1 MIKQLQRRFIL
12 AAMLSLTLVLVV
24 IIGSGSIM
32 NYYAIVSKADETL
45 ATLAENN
52 GTFTK
57 DSIED
62 YLAAKKAFLCGEGD
76 PPPDI
81 SYYFVVL
88 MSGDGQ
94 PLSVNIEN
102 IMKVDHETAVSYAG
116 SVWNMGRAKG
126 FTDGYRYLRADTQE
140 QDGELLIFLDCE
152 QKLLSFQNFLLT
164 SLGTSLAGLF
174 AVWVL
179 LMLLAKEIVRP
190 ISESYQKQKQ
200 FITDAGHEL
209 KTPLTIIS
217 ADTDV
222 LEMQQGCNEWLSDI
236 RIQTQRLSK
245 LTHDLIFLAKME
257 EGDKAIRIQEFS
269 ISDLAEKSMQAFRT
283 LAKVQQKSFTSRIQP
298 GLILRGDSSQIE
310 RLFSVLL
317 DNALKYSQP
326 GGRISVDLWLH
337 RHAIRLEI
345 ANTTDFIDRE
355 QLSRLFDRFYRADP
369 SRSSET
375 GGHGIGL
382 SIAKVIVLAH
392 GGEITAASQDNRSL
406 TIAVLLPINK
416 HQDS

>member
-1 MIKQLQRRFIL
+1 M
-12 AAMLSLTLVLVV
+12 
-24 IIGSGSIM
+24 
-32 NYYAIVSKADETL
+32 
-45 ATLAENN
+45 
-52 GTFTK
+52 
-57 DSIED
+57 
-62 YLAAKKAFLCGEGD
+62 
-76 PPPDI
+76 
-81 SYYFVVL
+81 
-88 MSGDGQ
+88 
-94 PLSVNIEN
+94 
-102 IMKVDHETAVSYAG
+102 
-116 SVWNMGRAKG
+116 
-126 FTDGYRYLRADTQE
+126 RADARD

-174 AVWVL
+174 AVLVL

-222 LEMQQGCNEWLSDI
+222 LEMQQGSNEWLSDI
-236 RIQTQRLSK
+236 RIQTERLSK

-257 EGDKAIRIQEFS
+257 EGAVRIQEFS
-269 ISDLAEKSMQAFRT
+269 ISDLAEKSVQAFQT
-283 LAKVQQKSFTSRIQP
+283 LAKVQEKNFTSRIQS
-298 GLILRGDSSQIE
+298 GLTLRGDPSQIE

-317 DNALKYSQP
+317 DNALKYAQP
-326 GGRISVDLWLH
+326 GGRISVDLRLH
-337 RHAIRLEI
+337 RHTIRLEI

-382 SIAKVIVLAH
+382 SIAKAVVLAH
-392 GGEITAASQDNRSL
+392 GGEINAETQDDSSL
-406 TIAVLLPINK
+406 TVTALLPI
-416 HQDS
+416 Q

>member
-24 IIGSGSIM
+24 IIGSGSVM
-32 NYYAIVSKADETL
+32 NYCAIVSKADETL

-57 DSIED
+57 DSIEE

-88 MSGDGQ
+88 MSEDGQ
-94 PLSVNIEN
+94 PLSVDIEN

-116 SVWNMGRAKG
+116 SVWSTGRATG
-126 FTDGYRYLRADTQE
+126 FIDGYRYLRADARD

-174 AVWVL
+174 AVLVL

-222 LEMQQGCNEWLSDI
+222 LEMQQGSNEWLSDI
-236 RIQTQRLSK
+236 RIQTERLSK

-257 EGDKAIRIQEFS
+257 EGHKAVRIQEFS
-269 ISDLAEKSMQAFRT
+269 ISDLAEKSVQAFQT
-283 LAKVQQKSFTSRIQP
+283 LAKVQEKTSP
-298 GLILRGDSSQIE
+298 AGYSRG
-310 RLFSVLL
+310 
-317 DNALKYSQP
+317 
-326 GGRISVDLWLH
+326 
-337 RHAIRLEI
+337 
-345 ANTTDFIDRE
+345 
-355 QLSRLFDRFYRADP
+355 
-369 SRSSET
+369 
-375 GGHGIGL
+375 
-382 SIAKVIVLAH
+382 
-392 GGEITAASQDNRSL
+392 
-406 TIAVLLPINK
+406 
-416 HQDS
+416 

>member
-1 MIKQLQRRFIL
+1 MIKQLQKRFIL
-12 AAMLSLTLVLVV
+12 AAMLSLTLVLAV
-24 IIGSGSIM
+24 IIGSGSVM
-32 NYYAIVSKADETL
+32 NFYAILSQADKTL

-57 DSIED
+57 DSIEE
-62 YLAAKKAFLCGEGD
+62 YLAAKKAFLYGEGD

-88 MSGDGQ
+88 MSEDGQ
-94 PLSVNIEN
+94 PRSVNIEN
-102 IMKVDHETAVSYAG
+102 IMKVDHETAASYAG
-116 SVWNMGRAKG
+116 SVWNTAKTKG
-126 FTDGYRYLRADTQE
+126 FLDGYRYLRSDAQD
-140 QDGELLIFLDCE
+140 QDGELLIFLDRE

-164 SLGTSLAGLF
+164 SLVTSLAGLS

-190 ISESYQKQKQ
+190 ISESYEMQKR

-222 LEMQQGCNEWLSDI
+222 LEMQQGRNEWLSDI
-236 RIQTQRLSK
+236 RVQTERLSK

-257 EGDKAIRIQEFS
+257 EGHKAVRVQELS
-269 ISDLAEKSMQAFRT
+269 ISDMAEKSVQAFQT
-283 LAKVQQKSFTSRIQP
+283 LAKVQQKNFISRIQP
-298 GLILRGDSSQIE
+298 GLTLRGDPSQIE
-310 RLFSVLL
+310 RLLSVLL
-317 DNALKYSQP
+317 DNALKYSQK
-326 GGRISVDLWLH
+326 GGRISVDSRLY

-345 ANTTDFIDRE
+345 VNTTDFIDEE

-382 SIAKVIVLAH
+382 SIAKAIVLAH
-392 GGEITAASQDNRSL
+392 GGEINAETLDNCSL
-406 TIAVLLPINK
+406 TVTALLPGSTRE
-416 HQDS
+416 H

>member
-12 AAMLSLTLVLVV
+12 AAMLSLALVLVV
-24 IIGSGSIM
+24 IIGSGSVM
-32 NYYAIVSKADETL
+32 NYCAIVSKADETL

-57 DSIED
+57 DSIEE

-88 MSGDGQ
+88 MSEDGQ
-94 PLSVNIEN
+94 PLSVDIKN

-116 SVWNMGRAKG
+116 SVWNAGRAKG
-126 FTDGYRYLRADTQE
+126 FIDGYRYLCAGAQK

-164 SLGTSLAGLF
+164 SLGTSLAGLS

-190 ISESYQKQKQ
+190 ISESYQKQKR

-222 LEMQQGCNEWLSDI
+222 LEMQQGSNEWLSDI

-257 EGDKAIRIQEFS
+257 EGHKAVRIQEFS
-269 ISDLAEKSMQAFRT
+269 ISDLAEKSVQTFQT
-283 LAKVQQKSFTSRIQP
+283 LAKVQQKNFTSRIQP
-298 GLILRGDSSQIE
+298 GLTLCGDPSQIE

-326 GGRISVDLWLH
+326 GGRISVDLRLH

-345 ANTTDFIDRE
+345 VNTTDFIGRE

-382 SIAKVIVLAH
+382 SIAKAVVLAH
-392 GGEITAASQDNRSL
+392 GGEINAETQDDNSLMVTA
-406 TIAVLLPINK
+406 LLPI
-416 HQDS
+416 Q

>member
-1 MIKQLQRRFIL
+1 MIKQMQRRFIL
-12 AAMLSLTLVLVV
+12 AAMLSLTLVLAV
-24 IIGSGSIM
+24 IIGSGSLM
-32 NYYAIVSKADETL
+32 NYYAIFSQADETL
-45 ATLAENN
+45 AELAENN

-57 DSIED
+57 DSIEE

-88 MSGDGQ
+88 MSEDGQ
-94 PLSVNIEN
+94 PLSVDIEN

-116 SVWNMGRAKG
+116 SVWNMGRTKG
-126 FTDGYRYLRADTQE
+126 FTDGYRYLCADSQE

-164 SLGTSLAGLF
+164 SLGTSLAGLS

-222 LEMQQGCNEWLSDI
+222 LEMQQGSNEWLSDI

-257 EGDKAIRIQEFS
+257 EGHKAVRIQEFS
-269 ISDLAEKSMQAFRT
+269 ISDLAEKSVQAFQA
-283 LAKVQQKSFTSRIQP
+283 LAKVQQKNFTSRIQP
-298 GLILRGDSSQIE
+298 GLTLRGDPSQIE

-326 GGRISVDLWLH
+326 GGRISVDLRLH
-337 RHAIRLEI
+337 RHTIRLEI
-345 ANTTDFIDRE
+345 VNTTDFIDRE
-355 QLSRLFDRFYRADP
+355 QLSRLFDRFYRADL

-382 SIAKVIVLAH
+382 SIAKAVVLAH
-392 GGEITAASQDNRSL
+392 GGEINAETQDDCSL
-406 TIAVLLPINK
+406 TVTALLPI
-416 HQDS
+416 Q

>member
-1 MIKQLQRRFIL
+1 MIKQFQRRFIL

-24 IIGSGSIM
+24 IIGSGAIM
-32 NYYAIVSKADETL
+32 NYYAIVSRADETL

-57 DSIED
+57 DSIEE

-88 MSGDGQ
+88 MSEDGQ
-94 PLSVNIEN
+94 PLSVDIKN
-102 IMKVDHETAVSYAG
+102 IMKVDHETAARYAD
-116 SVWNMGRAKG
+116 SVWGLCKTKG
-126 FTDGYRYLRADTQE
+126 LLDGYRYLRTDAQD

-164 SLGTSLAGLF
+164 STVTSLAGLT

-179 LMLLAKEIVRP
+179 LIILAKGIVRP
-190 ISESYQKQKQ
+190 ISESYEKQKQ

-222 LEMQQGCNEWLSDI
+222 LEMRQGSSEWLSDI
-236 RIQTQRLSK
+236 RIQTERLSK

-257 EGDKAIRIQEFS
+257 EGHKAARVQEFS
-269 ISDLAEKSMQAFRT
+269 ISNLAQESVQAFQT
-283 LAKVQQKSFTSRIQP
+283 LAKVQQKEFSSQIQP
-298 GLILRGDSSQIE
+298 GLMLRGDSSQIE

-317 DNALKYSQP
+317 DNGLKYSQP
-326 GGRISVDLWLH
+326 GGQISVNLQLR
-337 RHAIRLEI
+337 RHSIHLEVF
-345 ANTTDFIDRE
+345 NTTEHIEKDQIP
-355 QLSRLFDRFYRADP
+355 RLFNRFYRIDQ

-382 SIAKVIVLAH
+382 SIAKAIVLAH
-392 GGEITAASQDNRSL
+392 DGEITATSQDGSSL
-406 TIAVLLPINK
+406 TLIVSLPM
-416 HQDS
+416 Q

>member
-1 MIKQLQRRFIL
+1 MIKQLQKRFIL
-12 AAMLSLTLVLVV
+12 AAMLSLTLVLAV
-24 IIGSGSIM
+24 IIGSGSVM
-32 NYYAIVSKADETL
+32 NFYAILSQADKTL

-57 DSIED
+57 DSIEE
-62 YLAAKKAFLCGEGD
+62 YLAAKKAFLYGEGD

-88 MSGDGQ
+88 MSEDGQ

-102 IMKVDHETAVSYAG
+102 IMKVDHETAASYAG
-116 SVWNMGRAKG
+116 SVWNTAKTKG
-126 FTDGYRYLRADTQE
+126 FLDGYRYLRSDAQD

-164 SLGTSLAGLF
+164 SLVTSLAGLS

-190 ISESYQKQKQ
+190 ISESYEKQKR

-222 LEMQQGCNEWLSDI
+222 LEMQQGRNEWLSDI
-236 RIQTQRLSK
+236 RVQTERLSK

-257 EGDKAIRIQEFS
+257 EGHKAVRVQEFS
-269 ISDLAEKSMQAFRT
+269 ISDMAEKSVQAFQT
-283 LAKVQQKSFTSRIQP
+283 LAKVQQKNFTSRIQP
-298 GLILRGDSSQIE
+298 GLTLRGDPSQIE
-310 RLFSVLL
+310 RLLSVLL
-317 DNALKYSQP
+317 DNALKYSQK
-326 GGRISVDLWLH
+326 GGRISVDLRLY

-345 ANTTDFIDRE
+345 VNTTDFIDEE

-382 SIAKVIVLAH
+382 SIAKAIVLAH
-392 GGEITAASQDNRSL
+392 GGEITAASRDDRSL
-406 TIAVLLPINK
+406 TMTALLPIR
-416 HQDS
+416 

>member
-1 MIKQLQRRFIL
+1 MIKQLQKRFIL
-12 AAMLSLTLVLVV
+12 AAMLSLTLVLAV
-24 IIGSGSIM
+24 IIRSGSVM
-32 NYYAIVSKADETL
+32 NFYAILSQADKTL

-57 DSIED
+57 DSIEE
-62 YLAAKKAFLCGEGD
+62 YLAAKKAFLYGEGD

-88 MSGDGQ
+88 MSEDGQ

-102 IMKVDHETAVSYAG
+102 IMKVDHETAASYAG
-116 SVWNMGRAKG
+116 SVWNTAKTKG
-126 FTDGYRYLRADTQE
+126 FLDGYRYLRSDAQD

-164 SLGTSLAGLF
+164 SLVTSLAGLS

-190 ISESYQKQKQ
+190 ISESYEKQKR

-222 LEMQQGCNEWLSDI
+222 LEMQQGRNEWLSDI
-236 RIQTQRLSK
+236 RVQTERLSK

-257 EGDKAIRIQEFS
+257 EGHKAVRVQEFS
-269 ISDLAEKSMQAFRT
+269 ISDMAEKSVQAFQT
-283 LAKVQQKSFTSRIQP
+283 LAKVQQKNFTSRIQP
-298 GLILRGDSSQIE
+298 GLTLRGDPSQIE
-310 RLFSVLL
+310 RLLSVLL
-317 DNALKYSQP
+317 DNALKYSQK
-326 GGRISVDLWLH
+326 GGRISVDLRLY

-345 ANTTDFIDRE
+345 VNTTDFIDEE

-382 SIAKVIVLAH
+382 SIAKAIVLAH
-392 GGEITAASQDNRSL
+392 GGEITAASRDDRSL
-406 TIAVLLPINK
+406 TMTALLPIR
-416 HQDS
+416 

>member
-1 MIKQLQRRFIL
+1 MR
-12 AAMLSLTLVLVV
+12 
-24 IIGSGSIM
+24 
-32 NYYAIVSKADETL
+32 
-45 ATLAENN
+45 
-52 GTFTK
+52 
-57 DSIED
+57 
-62 YLAAKKAFLCGEGD
+62 
-76 PPPDI
+76 
-81 SYYFVVL
+81 
-88 MSGDGQ
+88 
-94 PLSVNIEN
+94 
-102 IMKVDHETAVSYAG
+102 VDA
-116 SVWNMGRAKG
+116 R
-126 FTDGYRYLRADTQE
+126 D

-152 QKLLSFQNFLLT
+152 QKLLSFQNSLLT
-164 SLGTSLAGLF
+164 SLGTSLAGLS

-222 LEMQQGCNEWLSDI
+222 LEMQQGSNEWLSDI

-257 EGDKAIRIQEFS
+257 EGHKAVRIQEFS
-269 ISDLAEKSMQAFRT
+269 ISDLAEKSVQTFQT
-283 LAKVQQKSFTSRIQP
+283 LAKVQQKNFTSRIQP
-298 GLILRGDSSQIE
+298 GLTLRSDPSQIE

-326 GGRISVDLWLH
+326 GGKISVDLRLH

-345 ANTTDFIDRE
+345 VNTTDFIDRE

-382 SIAKVIVLAH
+382 SIAKAVVLAH
-392 GGEITAASQDNRSL
+392 GGEINAETPDDNSLMVTA
-406 TIAVLLPINK
+406 LLPI
-416 HQDS
+416 Q